1 MSATETLTVGVFFT
15 ALSSYVFLAVK
26 ACILDLFY
34 LLIIKSSTFFC
45 ASLFLF
51 FETKFPPHEK
61 TLSLLDEEAG
71 IEEKIKS
78 STFDKRGKSLSNLV
92 HHIRML

>member
-26 ACILDLFY
+26 ACILDLFSINY
-34 LLIIKSSTFFC
+34 NQVLQLFG

-51 FETKFPPHEK
+51 FETKLPPHEK
-61 TLSLLDEEAG
+61 TLLFLDEEAG
-71 IEEKIKS
+71 IMKFIFAS
-78 STFDKRGKSLSNLV
+78 LDKRGKSLSNFL
-92 HHIRML
+92 HHLRML

>member
-26 ACILDLFY
+26 ACILDLFSFM
-34 LLIIKSSTFFC
+34 IIKSSTFFA

-71 IEEKIKS
+71 IEKKRNLQLLTREAKACQIS
-78 STFDKRGKSLSNLV
+78 STT
-92 HHIRML
+92 